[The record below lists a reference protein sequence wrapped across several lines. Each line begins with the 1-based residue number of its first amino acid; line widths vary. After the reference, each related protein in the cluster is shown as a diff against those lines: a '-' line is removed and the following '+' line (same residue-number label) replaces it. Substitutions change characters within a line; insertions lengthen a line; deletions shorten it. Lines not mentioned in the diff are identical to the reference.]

1 MPRPKLGVNSRGLGL
16 ELARHRKIAELS
28 LAEVGER
35 LGTSA
40 STISRLENGKRE
52 LSTEEVAAYLAIV
65 RVTGAERERLMEM
78 ARSASGSSS
87 GMVENSNPTV
97 QSRTYQHFET
107 RATVITDFELLL
119 VPGLAQ
125 TAEYAHAVVS
135 AIQVDEGDD
144 DIGARV
150 GRRMA
155 RQAILFKK
163 HAPRLNLILTENGLR
178 QALGGPKVMARQI
191 RSLIDIGERD
201 KVSVRVIPAA
211 TPAHAGL
218 TGAFVL
224 MEFASDPTVVFV
236 EARTTGLFR
245 DDPDEVALY
254 RLTLEKLTDAAL
266 DGPASVELMRS
277 IARDFD
283 GE

>member
-35 LGTSA
+35 LGASA

-52 LSTEEVAAYLAIV
+52 LTTEEVAAYLAIV

-97 QSRTYQHFET
+97 QSRTYLHFET
-107 RATVITDFELLL
+107 RATVITDFELML

-125 TAEYAHAVVS
+125 TAEYAHAVIS
-135 AIQVDEGDD
+135 AIQVDEADE
-144 DIGARV
+144 DIEARV

-155 RQAILFKK
+155 RQAILTRKR
-163 HAPRLNLILTENGLR
+163 APKLNLILTENGLR
-178 QALGGPKVMARQI
+178 QLIGGPKVMVRQV
-191 RSLIDIGERD
+191 RHLVDLAGRD
-201 KVSVRVIPAA
+201 TMSVRVIPAGM
-211 TPAHAGL
+211 PAHAGL
-218 TGAFVL
+218 TGSFVL
-224 MEFASDPTVVFV
+224 LDFASDPSVVHV

-245 DDPDEVALY
+245 DEEDEVALY
-254 RLTLEKLTDAAL
+254 KLTVEKLTDATL
-266 DGPASVELMRS
+266 DEAASAELMRS
-277 IARDFD
+277 IVRDLD